1 MLITGQLSEFSLP
14 ELFQFLD
21 QGQKTGLLTLN
32 SLQKET
38 KQHYIWFRQGRIVA
52 ASDRHDETG
61 LLALIQKRG
70 WINSFPSISSE
81 QLKTTPLGLYFK
93 ANNFLQADQLKLLF
107 YTQVMQQV
115 CALFKLPDA
124 EFTFDSNAVIPSL
137 ELTGLSSLGAEVT
150 LAGLRALQDWSAL
163 QNKLPE
169 IHSALTSR
177 SEGKPTLHL
186 NQAEWNVWEYTDGHV
201 SLKAIAE
208 QLQISIEKIQQ
219 IAFRLIVVDLV
230 EELPMMVMS
239 SNSNSSFNSLDL
251 DPIEETQTTNR
262 TNSGLSTAFLENLM
276 SFLQGKT

>member
-14 ELFQFLD
+14 ELFQFLE